1 MTNDTPPPRAAGR
14 ALPALLLVW
23 LWVAGTVPAAEPS
36 VPASGAAVDDQP
48 IQLEDEFDPEFDYPL
63 FDDQPLVEPLTH
75 PDWFKLSFLDMA
87 DDLREAVAAGKRGLV
102 IYFGQKYCAYCKAL
116 LQTNFGK
123 ADIEAY
129 TRRYFDVVG
138 IDIQGDATVTD
149 FDGAEGSERWF
160 ALRHGVNF
168 TPTLLFYDAE
178 GEVALRLSGYYP
190 PYQFRAALEYVAD
203 GHYRNES
210 FRDYLA
216 RADVAMVFEA
226 GSLNYADF
234 FLPPPYALSRAH
246 RPGERPLIV
255 FFEQPDCHACDVLH
269 TGPLTEP
276 EILEQLEGFETV
288 QLNLWG
294 NQPVITPD
302 GRRLT
307 DGEWADELGLFYAPT
322 LLFFDEHGREILR
335 LDSVAKFY
343 RLQTAL
349 EYVRSGAYRNYP
361 TLQRWREAQGA
372 AGR

>member
-1 MTNDTPPPRAAGR
+1 MTNHRAYSHAAWR
-14 ALPALLLVW
+14 ALTAVLLLGW
-23 LWVAGTVPAAEPS
+23 LGASGAVSAAEP
-36 VPASGAAVDDQP
+36 PAPAAAETPAPPQ
-48 IQLEDEFDPEFDYPL
+48 DEFDPEFDFPL
-63 FDDQPLVEPLTH
+63 FDDQPLMEPLSH

-87 DDLREAVAAGKRGLV
+87 DDLREAAAAGKRGLA

-123 ADIEAY
+123 PDIETY

-160 ALRHGVNF
+160 ATRHGVNF

-178 GEVALRLSGYYP
+178 AKLALRLSGYYP

-210 FRDYLA
+210 FRQYLA

-226 GSLNYADF
+226 GSLNYEDF

-246 RPGERPLIV
+246 HPGERPLIV
-255 FFEQPDCHACDVLH
+255 FFEQADCHACDVLH
-269 TGPLTEP
+269 TGPLAAP
-276 EILEQLEGFETV
+276 ELLEKLQHFEVV

-294 NQPVITPD
+294 RQPVITPD
-302 GRRLT
+302 GKRLT
-307 DGEWADELGLFYAPT
+307 EGEWADQLGLFYAPT
-322 LLFFDEHGREILR
+322 LLFFDEDGREILR

-343 RLQTAL
+343 RLNSAL
-349 EYVRSGAYRNYP
+349 EYVLSGAYRDYP